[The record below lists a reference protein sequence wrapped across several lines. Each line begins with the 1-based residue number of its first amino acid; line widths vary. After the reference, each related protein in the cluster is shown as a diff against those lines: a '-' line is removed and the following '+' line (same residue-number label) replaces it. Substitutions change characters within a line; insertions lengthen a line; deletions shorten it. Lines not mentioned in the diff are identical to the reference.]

1 MWLFYTLLAAVCWGV
16 GQIFVK
22 KGLQDISPLMNNIL
36 ATIIGTLLF
45 LPFALSHQVH
55 FDKFWQ
61 LFPFTCFVSF
71 LFFAYYYVIGRG
83 QLALTGTILGTYPF
97 ITVILSLLFLHEAP
111 SIFQKLAIG
120 TIILGTVIVALPN
133 KVNKIHVGTWLWWT
147 LLGVFMLG
155 LGDFLVKFLMNQSDL
170 YTYLFTYAFGS
181 TFVTILFYLFD
192 KKGRA
197 LPKFTRK
204 NYFSTLIGVGLV
216 EFGFFLFHLAVNG
229 GLVSLVSPI
238 SGIYVAITAVLAW
251 FVLKE
256 KIDKKHAFGIIL
268 AAIGVILIGIS

>member
-22 KGLQDISPLMNNIL
+22 KGLQDISPLVNNII
-36 ATIIGTLLF
+36 ATIIGTFLF

-83 QLALTGTILGTYPF
+83 QLALTGTVLGTYPF
-97 ITVILSLLFLHEAP
+97 VTVILSLLFLHETP

-120 TIILGTVIVALPN
+120 VIILGTVVVALPN
-133 KVNKIHVGTWLWWT
+133 KVNKIHAGTWLLWA
-147 LLGVFMLG
+147 LLGVFMIG
-155 LGDFLVKFLMNQSDL
+155 TGDFLVKLLMNQSDL
-170 YTYLFTYAFGS
+170 YTYIFTYAFGS
-181 TFVTILFYLFD
+181 ITITVLFYLFD

-197 LPKFTRK
+197 LPKFSRK
-204 NYFSTLIGVGLV
+204 NYLPTLVGVGLV
-216 EFGFFLFHLAVNG
+216 EFGFFVLHLALND
-229 GLVSLVSPI
+229 GLVSLVTPI
-238 SGIYVAITAVLAW
+238 SGIYVAITAILAW
-251 FVLKE
+251 LILKE
-256 KIDKKHAFGIIL
+256 QIDKKHAFGIIL